1 MRSYEIFDKLEL
13 DYAPVAVKFSM
24 TKPADLPQLEGK
36 VALCEMLK
44 AAQNSETG
52 FYADKTNHACGVG
65 PYVLGN
71 GYVFFF

>member
-36 VALCEMLK
+36 VALC
-44 AAQNSETG
+44 
-52 FYADKTNHACGVG
+52 
-65 PYVLGN
+65 
-71 GYVFFF
+71 